1 MKNPFLL
8 TALLAALT
16 IGLNV
21 PAADLSP
28 ATNQIYPIDLA
39 TTMKLAGARNL
50 DIKIARERL
59 AEARA
64 TREAATW
71 AFLPTLSPGVSY
83 RRHDGLIQT
92 VEGRMIET
100 EKQSFTVGPTLTA
113 QVDLGD
119 AIFRDL
125 AARQL
130 LKAADYALESQRQES
145 LAIAAQNY
153 FDLVRAGA
161 AIEVAREAVHIST
174 NYVGQVERATGAG
187 IAFKGDQLRAQVQ
200 AEKNRQILRR
210 AQEQERVAA
219 ARLAQ
224 VLHLEKMVELRS
236 RADELVPL
244 KLVDAQA
251 SLATLVQQALTSR
264 PEVKESRSR
273 IAAAKNAHS
282 GAVYGP
288 LIPSAGGQAFAGGLG
303 GSMNGTSGTFGETE
317 DYLVTLGWKIG
328 PGGLFDRSRVRLA
341 ESRLN
346 IAQLSGEKL
355 EDEITR
361 QVIEAQTHLQSS
373 ADQLEIVRRAAQA
386 AEESLRLTG
395 SRKEFGVGAVLE
407 NILAEEELTRS
418 RLELLNVVAEYNK
431 AQFAVQRA
439 LGQVAK
445 E

>member
-1 MKNPFLL
+1 MKRLYSL
-8 TALLAALT
+8 VALMAIVGSCLDSQ
-16 IGLNV
+16 
-21 PAADLSP
+21 AADS
-28 ATNQIYPIDLA
+28 AESTNHVYPIDLA

-50 DIKIARERL
+50 DVQIARQRL

-64 TREAATW
+64 TREAAVW
-71 AFLPTLSPGVSY
+71 SFLPTVSPGLSY
-83 RRHDGLIQT
+83 RRHDNLIQT

-100 EKQSFTVGPTLTA
+100 EKESYTVGPTVTA
-113 QVDLGD
+113 QVDLGE
-119 AIFRDL
+119 AIFREL

-145 LAIAAQNY
+145 LAVAAQNY
-153 FDLVRAGA
+153 FDLLRASA
-161 AIEVAREAVHIST
+161 AIEVAREAVRIST
-174 NYVGQVERATGAG
+174 NYAAQVERATGAG
-187 IAFKGDQLRAQVQ
+187 IAFKGDQLRVQVQ
-200 AEKNRQILRR
+200 TEKNRQVLRR

-224 VLHLEKMVELRS
+224 VLHLERAVELRS
-236 RADELVPL
+236 RPDELVPL

-251 SLATLVQQALTSR
+251 ALATLVQQALNSR

-273 IAAAKNAHS
+273 IAAAKDARS

-288 LIPSAGGQAFAGGLG
+288 LIPSAGAQVFAGGLG
-303 GSMNGTSGTFGETE
+303 GSMNGTSGTFGESE

-355 EDEITR
+355 GDEITR
-361 QVIEAQTHLQSS
+361 QVIEAQTHFQSS
-373 ADQLEIVRRAAQA
+373 ADQLEIVRRAVRA
-386 AEESLRLTG
+386 ADEALQLTN

-407 NILAEEELTRS
+407 NILAEEELTGS
-418 RLELLNVVAEYNK
+418 RLELLNVVTEYNK

-439 LGQVAK
+439 LGQMATH
-445 E
+445 

>member
-1 MKNPFLL
+1 MKRLYSL
-8 TALLAALT
+8 VALMAIVGSCLDSQ
-16 IGLNV
+16 
-21 PAADLSP
+21 AADS
-28 ATNQIYPIDLA
+28 AESTNHVYPIDLA

-50 DIKIARERL
+50 DVQIARQRL

-64 TREAATW
+64 TREAAVW
-71 AFLPTLSPGVSY
+71 SFLPTVSPGLSY
-83 RRHDGLIQT
+83 RRHDNLIQT

-100 EKQSFTVGPTLTA
+100 EKESYTVGPTVTA
-113 QVDLGD
+113 QVDLGE
-119 AIFRDL
+119 AIFREL
-125 AARQL
+125 AAHQL

-145 LAIAAQNY
+145 LAVAAQNY
-153 FDLVRAGA
+153 FDLVRASA
-161 AIEVAREAVHIST
+161 AIEVAREAVRIST
-174 NYVGQVERATGAG
+174 NYAAQVERATGAG
-187 IAFKGDQLRAQVQ
+187 IAFKGDQLRVQVQ
-200 AEKNRQILRR
+200 TEKNRQVLRR

-224 VLHLEKMVELRS
+224 VLHLERAVELRS
-236 RADELVPL
+236 RPDELVPL
-244 KLVDAQA
+244 QLVDAQA
-251 SLATLVQQALTSR
+251 ALATLVQQALNSR

-273 IAAAKNAHS
+273 IAAAKDARS

-288 LIPSAGGQAFAGGLG
+288 LIPSAGAQVYAGGLG
-303 GSMNGTSGTFGETE
+303 GSMNGTSGTFGESE

-346 IAQLSGEKL
+346 IARLSGEKL
-355 EDEITR
+355 DDEITR
-361 QVIEAQTHLQSS
+361 QVIEAQTHFQSS

-439 LGQVAK
+439 LGQMGK